1 MREFVTIK
9 YGPIAEECSI
19 FYDQLREKY
28 PQRNVYKNTKEF
40 RQWVQDEIVKYI
52 ENSNEQSE
60 NDGYAGQIQIE
71 QSEANN
77 NNNNETNNAA
87 TAGQIQIEQS
97 EANNNNNNNE
107 TNNNAAAA
115 GQIQIEQS
123 EANNNNNNNNNETN
137 NAATAGQIQIEQSEA
152 NNNNNN
158 NETNNNAA
166 AADAIQQADRE
177 INDIINELENGGVPL
192 SYSDDE
198 GIKLDL
204 FEELR
209 GITEDFDYEQEVE
222 QEVFW

>member
-123 EANNNNNNNNNETN
+123 EANNNNNN
-137 NAATAGQIQIEQSEA
+137 
-152 NNNNNN
+152 
-158 NETNNNAA
+158 ETNNNAAA